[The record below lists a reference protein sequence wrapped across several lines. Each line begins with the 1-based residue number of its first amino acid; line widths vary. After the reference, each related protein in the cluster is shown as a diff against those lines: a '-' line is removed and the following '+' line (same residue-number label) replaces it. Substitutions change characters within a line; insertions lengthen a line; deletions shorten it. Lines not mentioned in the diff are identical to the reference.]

1 MVVADNSQSERI
13 RVLRARTLAV
23 ARRNALAA
31 AATSGFYAPEI
42 GPGGQTF
49 PESVRQERAFG
60 QRTYIR
66 MNAAGTKTS
75 TLEPCCPPVD
85 QQGPG

>member
-1 MVVADNSQSERI
+1 MGVADNSQSERI

-31 AATSGFYAPEI
+31 AAISGFYAPEI

-49 PESVRQERAFG
+49 PQSVRQVRSFG
-60 QRTYIR
+60 QRTYTR
-66 MNAAGTKTS
+66 MNAADSKTT
-75 TLEPCCPPVD
+75 TLEPCCPVEELAP
-85 QQGPG
+85 PA